1 MFILVTYVHKLFIYS
16 VLSTLF
22 TLLLCLTF
30 LLQITIERI
39 GGRTN
44 ITLVMQ
50 DSKTEGNIDNDSI
63 KNDLN
68 SPIIEDTLQNLNA

>member
-1 MFILVTYVHKLFIYS
+1 M
-16 VLSTLF
+16 LSTLF

-50 DSKTEGNIDNDSI
+50 DSKTEGSIDNDSI